1 MRFTRRSSLVDV
13 HALMSPSSYHWVNYD
28 DDKFDKNFFTQ
39 MDAARGTRLHELA
52 HRLIQE
58 RVKLPDIEKTLN
70 MYVNDGIGF
79 GMESEVVLYYSD
91 NCFGTSDCII
101 FRNNTLRI
109 HDLKNGKTPASM
121 MQLKLYAALFCL
133 EYNYNPFDIAIEL
146 RIYQNDLIDICETD
160 PDEIFHLMETI
171 KSRSRRID
179 ALKEEVSS

>member
-1 MRFTRRSSLVDV
+1 MNFTRRSNLVDV
-13 HALMSPSSYHWVNYD
+13 HAVMAPSDYHWVNYD
-28 DDKFDKNFFTQ
+28 DEKFDKNFFTK

-58 RVKLPDIEKTLN
+58 RVKLPDVEKTLN

-91 NCFGTSDCII
+91 NCFGTADCIT

-109 HDLKNGKTPASM
+109 HDLKNGKIAASM

-133 EYNYNPFDIAIEL
+133 QYNYNPFDIAIEL
-146 RIYQNDLIDICETD
+146 RIYQNDLIDILIAE
-160 PDEIFHLMETI
+160 PDDIVLLMERI
-171 KSRSRRID
+171 KYCSRRID
-179 ALKEEVSS
+179 VLKEEVSS